1 MESLRRCSSPFTIF
15 SMLLRSLEVDRC
27 WKGEDE
33 PRFRVADGASGTLL
47 ELSEDELQPSSEL
60 TGVLGLLPPE
70 APGPAAPQS
79 AMSGGGVVE
88 GVRLWKAASSGERG
102 GGTGGDPASSRK
114 PAVRNRNGDGED
126 AAAGTVYG
134 EKRCCCLSLAATS
147 E

>member
-1 MESLRRCSSPFTIF
+1 MF

-27 WKGEDE
+27 WKGEE
-33 PRFRVADGASGTLL
+33 GPRFRVADDGAIGALL
-47 ELSEDELQPSSEL
+47 ELSEDELQPSSEC
-60 TGVLGLLPPE
+60 TGVLGLLPE
-70 APGPAAPQS
+70 APGPAAAAPQS
-79 AMSGGGVVE
+79 AISGGGVVE